1 MPLASKLKPKNPEAQ
16 KLHFRYY
23 RLKVPMVRV
32 RNLGCLDC
40 SKGRAR
46 HQNHVTW
53 DADRKSTET
62 LGSSYY
68 SCPQGFVGIVD
79 GRSQSST
86 TPFNQTL
93 NPKPYSRRD
102 SSDGRR
108 KKAFEKKQTLRPAAR
123 ASAPAP
129 EMRPGA
135 QRRRRHTE
143 QAETGDHG
151 LKNDNI
157 GGLGFRGFRVER
169 HLTSYATRTVMFGR
183 ERQP

>member
-1 MPLASKLKPKNPEAQ
+1 MLLASKLKPKNPEAQ

-79 GRSQSST
+79 GRSQSSA

-108 KKAFEKKQTLRPAAR
+108 KKALKESKPYGQPPGLQHLLSECGR
-123 ASAPAP
+123 AHSGGDVMPSS
-129 EMRPGA
+129 
-135 QRRRRHTE
+135 QR
-143 QAETGDHG
+143 QG
-151 LKNDNI
+151 I
-157 GGLGFRGFRVER
+157 RGSRM
-169 HLTSYATRTVMFGR
+169 TI
-183 ERQP
+183 